1 MSATRWDTFL
11 YGGSAVFAV
20 LMALVTTQPAQRQ
33 WGEMAAGPY
42 AIGAGLAWWL
52 GRRSAG
58 RGQPRLLVLRYAI
71 GVAVFVAVV
80 AVPLILEADWQQ
92 DCAACIHEQPE
103 VGVIIRA
110 ASREYA
116 HQPLYRLAGSDFEKY
131 FPYQP
136 AMAFFGAPAAVRRA
150 SWTDPRIGFTAV
162 GVVTIAAA
170 LVLLRVRG
178 PTRLR
183 AGQLLLASPAFAL
196 AAATGGDDLPVIGL
210 MVLALA
216 CFHNR
221 KAVAS
226 GLAFGGAAML
236 KLTAWPLGP
245 LLLVAAYSQRWSRRR
260 TVMAM
265 AAAVALMAGSF
276 YFSKPGSSTA
286 VLDNLLLF
294 PLGLSPAHSPAASP
308 LPGEILATDFGTL
321 GHRIALGCLVLAEA
335 AICLRVWRGRR
346 YRSTSDVASWLA
358 AGMLAAILFSSASR
372 FGYLIYPADLF
383 VFAYLAR
390 RHPPAAE
397 TGGFCREATGA
408 DSRDPLRRWLR
419 LTGASA
425 ERVAPA
431 DGFDGGRRR
440 YAHAG
445 YAADGVGSSWGQGS
459 ADSEADGG
467 GDCLS
472 I

>member
-1 MSATRWDTFL
+1 MVRRIRAWMSATRWDTFL
-11 YGGSAVFAV
+11 YGASALFAL
-20 LMALVTTQPAQRQ
+20 LMAVVTNQPAQRQ
-33 WGEMAAGPY
+33 WAEMAAGPY
-42 AIGAGLAWWL
+42 AVAAGLAWWL

-58 RGQPRLLVLRYAI
+58 RSPARLLVLRYAL
-71 GVAVFVAVV
+71 GVAVFVSVV
-80 AVPLILEADWQQ
+80 AVPLMLEVDWQQ
-92 DCAACIHEQPE
+92 DCATCIHEQPE

-162 GVVTIAAA
+162 GVVSIAAA

-210 MVLALA
+210 MLLALA

-226 GLAFGGAAML
+226 GLAFGAAAML

-260 TVMAM
+260 TIAAM
-265 AAAVALMAGSF
+265 VAAGVLMFGSF
-276 YFSKPGSSTA
+276 YFSKPGSSAA

-308 LPGEILATDFGTL
+308 LPGEILATQFGLL
-321 GHRIALGCLVLAEA
+321 GHRIALACLAVAEA

-346 YRSTSDVASWLA
+346 YRSTSDIASWLA
-358 AGMLAAILFSSASR
+358 AGMFVAIMFSSASR
-372 FGYLIYPADLF
+372 FGYLIYPADLA
-383 VFAYLAR
+383 VFAFLAR
-390 RHPPAAE
+390 RHPPEPVIDGAYGE
-397 TGGFCREATGA
+397 TAGLV
-408 DSRDPLRRWLR
+408 SRDWLSRWLR
-419 LTGASA
+419 LVGG
-425 ERVAPA
+425 P
-431 DGFDGGRRR
+431 GGGRVRTTDG
-440 YAHAG
+440 AG
-445 YAADGVGSSWGQGS
+445 
-459 ADSEADGG
+459 E
-467 GDCLS
+467 CLPR
-472 I
+472 